1 MARPGNG
8 LPAGWY
14 GRLDA
19 MQYGLLGPLEVRDG
33 SRTISLPR
41 GRQRVLLA
49 VLLLHANETLSSD
62 RLIDAMWGEAPPPT
76 AAQSLHN
83 LVSGLRKGLGNGQL
97 VTHGHGYAL
106 RVLEGELDVQRFD
119 GLVRRGHSALVE
131 GDPDRAAALLG
142 EALGLWRGPPLA
154 DLAYEPAVTDHVE
167 RLEERRLAALE
178 ERIDAELARGRDA
191 EVLPEIDAL
200 IADHPLRERLRGQK
214 MVALYR
220 AGRQADALAAYR
232 QARRALV
239 AELGIEPGPALRR
252 LERAVLEQDPD
263 LGTPTVLRS
272 PPRMATAIMAPAR
285 RRRWA
290 VTVAT
295 VVARVRRHRRA
306 VAATAA
312 GLAITGLA
320 LLLQTGGPGPRPPG
334 AAAIAGDSLAAID
347 PASNR
352 VVDKLPVGGTPTE
365 VAVGAGAAWTLSA
378 DEQTV
383 SRVDLRTK
391 VVKTFSTGAV
401 PIDLAADGAAVWVVQ
416 GDRQGAKRAS
426 YDTVSTP
433 ASVARLDP
441 LSGAG
446 RGTTPLAVPAGAT
459 FRVPPGGLIAAA
471 SGAVWVVGRPG
482 WVHRVD
488 GDGVRTQRSLD
499 AFGIATGDGQV
510 WIRDRRDRAVR
521 LDPDTGR
528 AMAHVKLPAGEL
540 SAIAVGA
547 GAVWLT
553 DPVGG
558 TVWRVD
564 PRRLDARTI
573 AVQPG
578 VDGVA
583 VGAGAVW
590 VTNRAHGTVTR
601 IDPASERVAATIS
614 LGSSARAVAVGG
626 GRVWVAVAGRGSAAL
641 PATGGLREGA
651 RVEALTAPPCG
662 PVLTGRDGDPDF
674 LVVSDLPLRAQLP
687 LTLPMSEAVAFVL
700 REHGFRAGRFS
711 LGYQSCDDATDQ
723 YGIFD
728 QAKCRDNAR
737 AYARN
742 PAVLGVVGPLNS
754 GCARAMLP
762 TLNRAAGGPVALVSP
777 ANSDPGLLRAD
788 PAAPVSGEDR
798 LRSGVRQLREL
809 YPTGQ
814 RGYARVY
821 PSDDYE
827 VAAGAILAKRLGG
840 GSVFYIEDRKW
851 SASDPRQEWFMRSAR
866 RIGLRVEGAVAFRV
880 EARSYRR
887 LAVRVRSSA
896 AGAVYV
902 NTIMPANGGRLLRD
916 LRAVLGPRAAI
927 VGGPGFLP
935 ISSVFANAG
944 DAARGVHVT
953 SGGLTVDRLGATGRR
968 FVRAFGPTQPKR
980 RVSNFAVYAATATE
994 VLLDAI
1000 ARSDGTRE
1008 SVARALART
1017 RLADSPLGPL
1027 ALDRRGEPVSNPISV
1042 VRAERGGG
1050 DPIDLSL
1057 DGSVTVD
1064 VITPPARLV
1073 VPGSSKRDAPP

>member
-1 MARPGNG
+1 M
-8 LPAGWY
+8 
-14 GRLDA
+14 
-19 MQYGLLGPLEVRDG
+19 
-33 SRTISLPR
+33 
-41 GRQRVLLA
+41 
-49 VLLLHANETLSSD
+49 
-62 RLIDAMWGEAPPPT
+62 
-76 AAQSLHN
+76 
-83 LVSGLRKGLGNGQL
+83 
-97 VTHGHGYAL
+97 
-106 RVLEGELDVQRFD
+106 
-119 GLVRRGHSALVE
+119 
-131 GDPDRAAALLG
+131 
-142 EALGLWRGPPLA
+142 
-154 DLAYEPAVTDHVE
+154 
-167 RLEERRLAALE
+167 
-178 ERIDAELARGRDA
+178 
-191 EVLPEIDAL
+191 
-200 IADHPLRERLRGQK
+200 
-214 MVALYR
+214 
-220 AGRQADALAAYR
+220 
-232 QARRALV
+232 
-239 AELGIEPGPALRR
+239 
-252 LERAVLEQDPD
+252 
-263 LGTPTVLRS
+263 
-272 PPRMATAIMAPAR
+272 
-285 RRRWA
+285 
-290 VTVAT
+290 
-295 VVARVRRHRRA
+295 
-306 VAATAA
+306 
-312 GLAITGLA
+312 
-320 LLLQTGGPGPRPPG
+320 LQTGGSGPRPPG
-334 AAAIAGDSLAAID
+334 AAAIAGDSLAVID

-352 VVDKLPVGGTPTE
+352 VVDELPVGRTPTE
-365 VAVGAGAAWTLSA
+365 VAVGGGAAWTLSA

-383 SRVDLRTK
+383 SRVDLHTK
-391 VVKTFSTGAV
+391 GVKTFSTGAV
-401 PIDLAADGAAVWVVQ
+401 PIDLAANGAAVWVVQ
-416 GDRQGAKRAS
+416 GNRQAAKRAS

-433 ASVARLDP
+433 AFVARLDP

-446 RGTTPLAVPAGAT
+446 RGITPLAVPAGAS
-459 FRVPPGGLIAAA
+459 FRVPPGGLIAAG

-488 GDGVRTQRSLD
+488 GDGVVTQRSLD

-510 WIRDRRDRAVR
+510 WIRDRRRRAVR
-521 LDPDTGR
+521 LDPNTGR
-528 AMAHVKLPAGEL
+528 ATAHVKLPAGEL

-547 GAVWLT
+547 GSVWLT

-558 TVWRVD
+558 TVWRVE

-583 VGAGAVW
+583 AGAGAVW
-590 VTNRAHGTVTR
+590 VTNRAQGTVTR

-614 LGSSARAVAVGG
+614 LGGSARGVAVGG
-626 GRVWVAVAGRGSAAL
+626 GRVWVTVAGTGGAAL

-651 RVEALTAPPCG
+651 RVRALTVPPCG
-662 PVLTGRDGDPDF
+662 PVLTGRDGDPDL

-700 REHGFRAGRFS
+700 RKHGFRAGRFS

-728 QAKCRDNAR
+728 QGKCRDNAR

-798 LRSGVRQLREL
+798 LRSGIRQLREL

-840 GSVFYIEDRKW
+840 GSAFYIEDRKW
-851 SASDPRQEWFMRSAR
+851 SASDPRREWFMRAAR

-880 EARSYRR
+880 EAKSYRR
-887 LAVRVRSSA
+887 LAERVRSEG

-916 LRAVLGPRAAI
+916 LRAVLGPRTAV

-968 FVRAFGPTQPKR
+968 FVRAFGATQPKR

-1008 SVARALART
+1008 SVARTLARI

-1027 ALDRRGEPVSNPISV
+1027 ALDRHGELVSNPISV

-1057 DGSVTVD
+1057 EGSVTED

-1073 VPGSSKRDAPP
+1073 VPGSSKPDAPP